1 MKVYVVTHL
10 TEDGKTL
17 KDETNIVGVYSNYDL
32 AKANAFNELLEAAQ
46 EYEDENCEIDKEG
59 LWLSDGWDS
68 ESWEIIGVELDK

>member
-17 KDETNIVGVYSNYDL
+17 KDETNIVGVYSDYDL
-32 AKANAFNELLEAAQ
+32 AKANAFHELLEAAQ
-46 EYEDENCEIDKEG
+46 EYENEYCEIDKEG

-68 ESWEIIGVELDK
+68 ESWEIIEVELDK